1 MTTARKHRMGI
12 LTGGG
17 DSAGLNPAIKWVTTA
32 ALDPLLARERGFE
45 YEVLGILEGWRGLA
59 FSGDFDKEYAR
70 NILPLTES
78 VVSTWDRLGGTNI
91 GTSRYNPFNPKKDTS
106 KIVCNN
112 IEKLGLDVLV
122 AIGGEDTLGVAA
134 RLAQLGVKVVGIPK
148 TIDKDLPETEYSLGF
163 ESAVEVI
170 TEMVDKL
177 RTTAD
182 SHRRVM
188 VVEVMGRTAGWLTLK
203 GAESTGALIALI
215 PEYDFSIERVNGLI
229 KEAKQRG
236 SKYEI
241 VMVAEGAKSAGG
253 KETYKGE
260 QTDAFGHVI
269 LGGVGEYLADAITK
283 GTGIET
289 RSVILGHVQR
299 GGAPCAYD
307 RRMGRYFGTAAVNM
321 VDRKQF
327 GRMVCLKNGKIT
339 SVDIEKVL
347 GKLSL
352 VDVKTMYDTERYTGT
367 NKILGLDWDL
377 KAQIADIK

>member
-1 MTTARKHRMGI
+1 MTTAKKQKMGI

-17 DSAGLNPAIKWVTTA
+17 DSAGLNPAIKWVTAT

-45 YEVLGILEGWRGLA
+45 YEILGIMEGWRGLA
-59 FSGDFDKEYAR
+59 FTGDYEK
-70 NILPLTES
+70 NVMPLTES
-78 VVSTWDRLGGTNI
+78 VVSTWDRLGGTSI

-106 KIVCNN
+106 KLVYDN
-112 IEKLGLDVLV
+112 IEKLGLDVLI

-134 RLAQLGVKVVGIPK
+134 KLSKLGVKVVGIPK

-188 VVEVMGRTAGWLTLK
+188 VVEVMGRTAGWLALK
-203 GAESTGALIALI
+203 GGESTGAYITLI
-215 PEYDFSIERVNGLI
+215 PEYDFSIDRVNELI

-241 VMVAEGAKSAGG
+241 VMVAEGAKSSGG

-260 QTDAFGHVI
+260 QTDSFGHVI
-269 LGGVGEYLADAITK
+269 LGGVGEYLADAISK

-321 VDRKQF
+321 IDRKQF
-327 GRMVCLKNGKIT
+327 GKMVCLKNGKIT

-352 VDVKTMYDTERYTGT
+352 VDVKTMYDTERYTST